1 VNARANLP
9 EGTVTFVFTDIEGST
24 RLLTALGNQY
34 PELLSRHHAVL
45 RRQIG
50 AHGGTEVKTEG
61 DAFFAVFNRPLDA
74 ISFATDS
81 QRELGATRW
90 PGGAHVRVRMGIHTG
105 EGTLSEGDYVGLD
118 VHRAARVAAAGSGGQ
133 VLVSGPAAALVGSP
147 PLPGVVL
154 RDLGDHRLKDLPQP
168 LRVFDLA
175 IDGLPSDFPPIRS
188 IGTGSL
194 PEELTSFVGREH
206 DVEMVSALLDG
217 ARLVTLTGPGGT
229 GKTRLSIEVARHV
242 QQSFT
247 DGAWFVPLEEITD
260 PDLVPP
266 AIARVLG
273 IKEEP
278 ARPQIDTLAEA
289 LAQRRALI
297 VLDNFEQGCPSR
309 TIARVTPPACS
320 APWSSCRIAANRSWL
335 RAR

>member
-1 VNARANLP
+1 MNARANLP

-168 LRVFDLA
+168 LR
-175 IDGLPSDFPPIRS
+175 
-188 IGTGSL
+188 
-194 PEELTSFVGREH
+194 
-206 DVEMVSALLDG
+206 
-217 ARLVTLTGPGGT
+217 
-229 GKTRLSIEVARHV
+229 
-242 QQSFT
+242 
-247 DGAWFVPLEEITD
+247 
-260 PDLVPP
+260 

-297 VLDNFEQGCPSR
+297 VLDSFEQGCPSR